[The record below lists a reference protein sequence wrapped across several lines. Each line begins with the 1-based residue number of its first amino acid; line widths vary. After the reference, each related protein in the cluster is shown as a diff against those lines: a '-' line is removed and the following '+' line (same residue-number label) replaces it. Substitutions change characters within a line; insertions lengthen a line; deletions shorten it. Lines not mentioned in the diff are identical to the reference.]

1 MDFSNYLAD
10 KLIDA
15 TVRNTPY
22 DTPAKAWVALYTT
35 DPTKEDVGAE
45 VSEASYNRQPI
56 TMNVPVEGVSENS
69 AQIDFAEATSN
80 WGMVT
85 HIGIRDQAYDGN
97 LLYFT
102 AIANPKNIL
111 TGDQF
116 KVNIDKLKLT
126 LT

>member
-15 TVRNTPY
+15 TVRNIPYVTPE
-22 DTPAKAWVALYTT
+22 DVFIALYTT
-35 DPTKEDVGAE
+35 DPTKEDVGSE
-45 VSEASYNRQPI
+45 VSEASYNRQEI
-56 TMNVPVEGVSENS
+56 VMSVPVEGKSENS

-80 WGMVT
+80 WGRVT

-116 KVNIDKLKLT
+116 KVNVDKLKLT

>member
-15 TVRNTPY
+15 TVRNIPY
-22 DTPAKAWVALYTT
+22 DTPDKVYIALYTT
-35 DPTKEDVGAE
+35 DPTKVDVGAE
-45 VSEASYNRQPI
+45 VKEPSYNRQEIVMLAPADGKSG
-56 TMNVPVEGVSENS
+56 NV

-80 WGMVT
+80 WGKIS
-85 HIGIRDQAYDGN
+85 HIGIRDKEFDGE

-102 AIANPKNIL
+102 ELEHAKDIL
-111 TGDQF
+111 SGDQF
-116 KVNIDKLKLT
+116 KINVDKLKLT

>member
-22 DTPAKAWVALYTT
+22 DTPEKVWVALYTT
-35 DPTKEDVGAE
+35 DPTKEDIGVE
-45 VSEASYNRQPI
+45 VREPSYNRQEVV
-56 TMNVPVEGVSENS
+56 MSVPVEGKSENS

-80 WGMVT
+80 WGRVT

-116 KVNIDKLKLT
+116 KVNVDKLKLT

>member
-22 DTPAKAWVALYTT
+22 DTQEKVYIALYTRE
-35 DPTKEDVGAE
+35 P
-45 VSEASYNRQPI
+45 SYNRQEI
-56 TMNVPVEGVSENS
+56 VMSVPVEGKSENS
-69 AQIDFAEATSN
+69 AQIDFSEATSN
-80 WGMVT
+80 WGYVT
-85 HIGIRDQAYDGN
+85 HIGIKDESFDGN

-102 AIANPKNIL
+102 ALDNPKDIL
-111 TGDQF
+111 SGDQF
-116 KVNIDKLKLT
+116 RINVANIKLT

>member
-1 MDFSNYLAD
+1 MDFSNYLAY

-15 TVRNTPY
+15 TVRNIPY
-22 DTPAKAWVALYTT
+22 DTPEDVFIALYTT
-35 DPTKEDVGAE
+35 DPTKEDVGSE
-45 VSEASYNRQPI
+45 VSEASYNRQKVV
-56 TMNVPVEGVSENS
+56 MSAPVEGVSQNS

-80 WGMVT
+80 WGWIT

-102 AIANPKNIL
+102 AIGDSKNIL

-116 KVNIDKLKLT
+116 KVLIDKLKLT

>member
-22 DTPAKAWVALYTT
+22 DTPEDVFIALYTT
-35 DPTKEDVGAE
+35 DPTKLDIGAE
-45 VSEASYNRQPI
+45 VSEASYNRQKI
-56 TMNVPVEGVSENS
+56 VMTVPVEGQTENS
-69 AQIDFAEATSN
+69 AQIDFSEATSN
-80 WGMVT
+80 WGLIT
-85 HIGIRDQAYDGN
+85 HIGIRDEANDGN

-102 AIANPKNIL
+102 KLDDAKDVL
-111 TGDQF
+111 SGDQF
-116 KVNIDKLKLT
+116 RINVDKLKIT

>member
-1 MDFSNYLAD
+1 MDFSNHLAD

-22 DTPAKAWVALYTT
+22 VTPLEVFIALYTT
-35 DPTKEDVGAE
+35 NPTKLDVGVE
-45 VSEASYNRQPI
+45 VKEPSYNRQEI
-56 TMNVPVEGVSENS
+56 VMSVPVEGQSENS

-80 WGMVT
+80 WGWIT

-102 AIANPKNIL
+102 AIGDSKNIL

-116 KVNIDKLKLT
+116 KVLTNKLKLT

>member
-22 DTPAKAWVALYTT
+22 DTPDKVWIALYTT
-35 DPTKEDVGAE
+35 DPTKLDVGVE
-45 VSEASYNRQPI
+45 VREPSYNRQEVVMSFPAD
-56 TMNVPVEGVSENS
+56 GKSENS

-80 WGMVT
+80 WGWIT

-102 AIANPKNIL
+102 AIGDSKNIL

-116 KVNIDKLKLT
+116 KVLTDKLKLT

>member
-15 TVRNTPY
+15 TVRNIPY
-22 DTPAKAWVALYTT
+22 DTPEDVFIALYTT
-35 DPTKEDVGAE
+35 DPTKEDVGSE
-45 VSEASYNRQPI
+45 VSEASYNRQEI
-56 TMNVPVEGVSENS
+56 VMSVPVEGVSENS

-85 HIGIRDQAYDGN
+85 HIGIRDQASDGN
-97 LLYFT
+97 LMYFT
-102 AIANPKNIL
+102 AIDNPKNIL

-116 KVNIDKLKLT
+116 RINVDKLKLT

>member
-22 DTPAKAWVALYTT
+22 DTPDKVWIALYTT
-35 DPTKEDVGAE
+35 DPTKLDVGVE
-45 VSEASYNRQPI
+45 VREPSYNRQEVVMSFPAD
-56 TMNVPVEGVSENS
+56 GKSENS
-69 AQIDFAEATSN
+69 AQIDFSEATSN
-80 WGMVT
+80 WGNIT

-102 AIANPKNIL
+102 AIGDSKNIL

-116 KVNIDKLKLT
+116 KVLTNKLKLT

>member
-22 DTPAKAWVALYTT
+22 DTPAKVWVALYTT
-35 DPTKEDVGAE
+35 PPTKVDVGAE
-45 VSEASYNRQPI
+45 VKEPSYNRQEVV
-56 TMNVPVEGVSENS
+56 MSVPVEGKSENT
-69 AQIDFAEATSN
+69 AQIDFSEATSN
-80 WGMVT
+80 WGNIT
-85 HIGIRDQAYDGN
+85 HIGIRDEAFDGN

-102 AIANPKNIL
+102 YLEVPKDIL
-111 TGDQF
+111 SGDQF
-116 KVNIDKLKLT
+116 RINVDKLKLT

>member
-1 MDFSNYLAD
+1 MDFSTYLAD

-22 DTPAKAWVALYTT
+22 DTPEKVWVALYTT
-35 DPTKEDVGAE
+35 DPTKADVGSE
-45 VSEASYNRQPI
+45 VREPSYNRQEI
-56 TMNVPVEGVSENS
+56 VMSVPVDGQSENIS
-69 AQIDFAEATSN
+69 QIDFAEATSN
-80 WGMVT
+80 WGLVSY
-85 HIGIRDQAYDGN
+85 IGIRDEASDGN

-102 AIANPKNIL
+102 ALDNPKDIL

-116 KVNIDKLKLT
+116 RINVDKLKLT

>member
-15 TVRNTPY
+15 TVRNIPY
-22 DTPAKAWVALYTT
+22 DTPEDVFIALYTT
-35 DPTKEDVGAE
+35 DPTKEDIGSE
-45 VSEASYNRQPI
+45 VREPSYNRQEI
-56 TMNVPVEGVSENS
+56 VMSVPVEGQSENS

-80 WGMVT
+80 WGLIT

-97 LLYFT
+97 LMYFT
-102 AIANPKNIL
+102 AIDNPKNIL

-116 KVNIDKLKLT
+116 KVNADKLKLT

>member
-15 TVRNTPY
+15 TVRDTPY
-22 DTPAKAWVALYTT
+22 DTPDKVYIALYTT
-35 DPTKEDVGAE
+35 DPTKLDVGAE
-45 VSEASYNRQPI
+45 VKEPSYNRQEVV
-56 TMNVPVEGVSENS
+56 MSVPVEGKSENS

-80 WGMVT
+80 WGLVS
-85 HIGIRDQAYDGN
+85 HIGIRDQAFDGN

-102 AIANPKNIL
+102 ELENAKDIL
-111 TGDQF
+111 SGDQF
-116 KVNIDKLKLT
+116 KINVDKLKLT